1 MGRKNS
7 VNKINTNYLV
17 TNENINLDQ
26 QLEKFWTIKSY
37 GTRSIETSKVM
48 FNKEEGRALDILEKA
63 TVKNGNRYEVGLLWK
78 NEEMKLPY
86 NRDVAVNR
94 FKSTENKFNK
104 TPEIATKYKETVN
117 SYIENG
123 YARKLS
129 KEEVDSTSNITND
142 IPHHSVVNPN
152 KPGKLKL
159 VSTIFI

>member
-26 QLEKFWTIKSY
+26 QLENFWTIQSY
-37 GTRSIETSKVM
+37 GTHSIETFTVM

-78 NEEMKLPY
+78 NEETKLPY
-86 NRDVAVNR
+86 NRDLAVNR
-94 FKSTENKFNK
+94 FKSTEDKFNK

-117 SYIENG
+117 SYI
-123 YARKLS
+123 
-129 KEEVDSTSNITND
+129 
-142 IPHHSVVNPN
+142 
-152 KPGKLKL
+152 
-159 VSTIFI
+159 